1 MWAVIKKELKSYFT
15 TPIGYIFIGVFLIAF
30 SVSFY
35 FTVLGYGSV
44 NFERIFCSLPTILVL
59 AFLIPLLTMRS
70 FSEERK
76 TGTEQLLITSPL
88 SITKIT
94 LGKFFAASIIV
105 IITELCTFMYYA
117 IICHFG
123 TPDILTSL
131 ATMFGFLLFCMLY
144 IAFGIFASSLTENQ
158 IIAGII
164 SIAFFIIT
172 WVLPDFNS
180 SLSGISFINMFYKY
194 TQGQIDIADT
204 VTFVTFTIT
213 CIVLTIT
220 LMQRRK
226 SVK

>member
-105 IITELCTFMYYA
+105 IFIA
-117 IICHFG
+117 VR
-123 TPDILTSL
+123 ILLIVVSL
-131 ATMFGFLLFCMLY
+131 
-144 IAFGIFASSLTENQ
+144 FASQITKLPIIKQVDEIGGIAYGAVEGIVIVYIILSIISLTGV
-158 IIAGII
+158 IW
-164 SIAFFIIT
+164 S
-172 WVLPDFNS
+172 D
-180 SLSGISFINMFYKY
+180 NMLV
-194 TQGQIDIADT
+194 TT
-204 VTFVTFTIT
+204 VT
-213 CIVLTIT
+213 
-220 LMQRRK
+220 K
-226 SVK
+226 SALGSMMYNNNIILKFLFK